1 VLNATELYEL
11 AKQIKYKQYQ
21 QAQQNQTS
29 ARKNGIPI
37 ASPRGMTSH
46 SPNKEAMTMEERQN
60 MMMDALNVVK
70 LTQKRTVDQIL
81 AGSGDTTHLQES
93 PEMTKVFGINSK
105 SDLNN
110 FESSK
115 KDITSMFKG
124 INPYPG

>member
-1 VLNATELYEL
+1 
-11 AKQIKYKQYQ
+11 
-21 QAQQNQTS
+21 
-29 ARKNGIPI
+29 
-37 ASPRGMTSH
+37 MTSH
-46 SPNKEAMTMEERQN
+46 SPIKEALTLEQRQN

-93 PEMTKVFGINSK
+93 PEMTKVFGVNSK

-110 FESSK
+110 FEGSK

-124 INPYPG
+124 INPYPDQEFIQMQDEEYFRR